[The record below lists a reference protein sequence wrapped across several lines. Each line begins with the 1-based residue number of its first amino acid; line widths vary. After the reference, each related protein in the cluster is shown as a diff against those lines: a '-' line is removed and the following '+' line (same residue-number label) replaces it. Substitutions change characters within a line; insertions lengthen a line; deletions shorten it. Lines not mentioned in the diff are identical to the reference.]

1 MTMSQ
6 DIESIAIA
14 AIARQKNIDPR
25 SIGLDASLERLHIS
39 SLDAITILYEIE
51 EALGIEIPNEALD
64 SLKTVQDIVAGVTRL
79 VERTG

>member
-1 MTMSQ
+1 MSQ

-14 AIARQKNIDPR
+14 AIARQKNIDPH

-79 VERTG
+79 AERTD